1 MVKLFAENTT
11 EDVCIMGYI
20 HCCGALRKTRSF
32 MLAPTEGFVV
42 CELDYLEQCPACGN
56 LVIQLTRI
64 DEKFSVS
71 VLRFRNLKAKKF
83 FERVKN
89 KILYEE
95 NTEISVLSRGRT
107 FYLGYN
113 EFGIKKKCYSNFS
126 NLKIG
131 LS

>member
-1 MVKLFAENTT
+1 MVKLFAESTT
-11 EDVCIMGYI
+11 EDVRIMGYI

-32 MLAPTEGFVV
+32 VLAPKDGFLV
-42 CELDYLEQCPACGN
+42 CELDYLEQCPAC
-56 LVIQLTRI
+56 LHFVIQLTRI
-64 DEKFSVS
+64 DEKRCVS
-71 VLRFRNLKAKKF
+71 VLRFRDMKA
-83 FERVKN
+83 RRLWGRIKN
-89 KILYEE
+89 KILYERKADFSLM
-95 NTEISVLSRGRT
+95 NRGGT